1 MTTQHEGRHAND
13 GQQHELV
20 TMLDTAHTEALD
32 ALDDER
38 TLDAVAWMSAHL
50 AATRRALHKTAH
62 KSGAVNGKLME
73 QHDADE
79 RLESVLR
86 MAERHVSGDALA
98 ANLDTERL
106 MDALRDA
113 IADHARYECSWVSDL
128 LDASDD
134 KTRADL
140 QSSYEEALTH
150 APTRPHPH
158 APHDGV
164 LGAAAFRL
172 DAMRDKVLDTMDGRH
187 VPTPRRG
194 RKRVTPG
201 RWGHYFLGGMQ
212 ADQRGIKGD

>member
-1 MTTQHEGRHAND
+1 MTTHPSEGR
-13 GQQHELV
+13 QHQLV
-20 TMLDTAHTEALD
+20 TMLDAAHAEAFNALD
-32 ALDDER
+32 AER

-50 AATRRALHKTAH
+50 AATRRALHKKAH
-62 KSGAVNGKLME
+62 KSGAVNGELTQ
-73 QHDADE
+73 QHEADE

-106 MDALRDA
+106 TDALRDA
-113 IADHARYECSWVSDL
+113 IADHARFECSWVTDL

-134 KTRADL
+134 KTRAEL
-140 QSSYEEALTH
+140 QSAYEEALTS

-158 APHDGV
+158 APHDGL

-201 RWGHYFLGGMQ
+201 QWGHYFLGGMQ
-212 ADQRGIKGD
+212 KDE